1 MIARH
6 EILPKDFEYN
16 KWFRMTASTAIPSTN
31 SEGKKSIILELVY
44 VMTVKIKA

>member
-31 SEGKKSIILELVY
+31 SEGKKNILELVY